1 MCDLLYT
8 MAEDVVKKTYNEHSR
23 STNEQ
28 KDVEVTSSKA
38 HTNYATRDKECL
50 RAGKMH
56 KLYTTAEDVVKKTY
70 SEHSRF
76 TNVTRDRECLRA
88 GKMNK
93 QQKNIMSMAGQTSV
107 GKYSTTLW

>member
-8 MAEDVVKKTYNEHSR
+8 TAEDVVKRTYYEHSR

-28 KDVEVTSSKA
+28 KDVDV
-38 HTNYATRDKECL
+38 
-50 RAGKMH
+50 
-56 KLYTTAEDVVKKTY
+56 TTAEDVVKKTY
-70 SEHSRF
+70 SERSRS
-76 TNVTRDRECLRA
+76 TNEQKDVDVTSSKTHANYVTRDRECLRA